1 MNKYIMV
8 FEYNLERFMDLDKII
23 LFKKNLETIQQGGN
37 LVNLVFY
44 GNADNEEFSTFMG
57 YFNRLLQK
65 KICKISISF
74 KTNEMVIE
82 KGINNKSI
90 KLSSRSAKE
99 IINKNFNSVIQEYYN
114 DEEIKIKV
122 FPNTDWE
129 KAVLNL

>member
-1 MNKYIMV
+1 
-8 FEYNLERFMDLDKII
+8 
-23 LFKKNLETIQQGGN
+23 
-37 LVNLVFY
+37 
-44 GNADNEEFSTFMG
+44 
-57 YFNRLLQK
+57 
-65 KICKISISF
+65 
-74 KTNEMVIE
+74 MVIE